1 MFLTFQVPEL
11 TVDVIDE
18 CKKLFKLESL
28 SVQKSLTNPLAHKFR
43 LDIDGVVDKDNTSVV
58 VSMALLQFN
67 FLHQMDVHN
76 VVSNDL
82 LALVKWLRILHGKNT
97 NNFDIVHPDVLIFI
111 RQVDIEF
118 QVGTHIFFF

>member
-1 MFLTFQVPEL
+1 MPEL
-11 TVDVIDE
+11 TGDVIDE

-82 LALVKWLRILHGKNT
+82 LALVKWL
-97 NNFDIVHPDVLIFI
+97 V
-111 RQVDIEF
+111 
-118 QVGTHIFFF
+118 